1 MIKKI
6 IVLTFLTLS
15 ISAFAQTPAKP
26 DPNSMINAEEQIN
39 GLPGA
44 GDGKSYSVRT
54 KKRAVKA
61 PDSIAPVIEN
71 DSPANCASNMGGK
84 GAANFTACEAAKK
97 NR

>member
-1 MIKKI
+1 MTKKM
-6 IVLTFLTLS
+6 IVLGLMTLS
-15 ISAFAQTPAKP
+15 FSAFSQTPAKP

-61 PDSIAPVIEN
+61 PDTIAPVIEN
-71 DSPANCASNMGGK
+71 ESPANCASNLGGK
-84 GAANFTACEAAKK
+84 GSANFTACEAAKK
-97 NR
+97 TR